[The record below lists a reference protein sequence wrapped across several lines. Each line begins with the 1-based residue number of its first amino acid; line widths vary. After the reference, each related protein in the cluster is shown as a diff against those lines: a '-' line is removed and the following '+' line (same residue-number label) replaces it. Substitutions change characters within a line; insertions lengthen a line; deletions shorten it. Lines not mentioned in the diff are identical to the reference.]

1 MMDNP
6 ISPTKHS
13 LVWSIPAV
21 ELLVFVLVGLALWL
35 LGLWSWTNY
44 GIALMVA
51 GSAVI
56 VIGLLGFLLA
66 SGPVA
71 VNCGEVKA
79 QGNSAGGLQRGMCFI
94 ATYMSGWGFVLV
106 LGLSGLV
113 ILGAG
118 FLIAKLAEL

>member
-1 MMDNP
+1 MNNP
-6 ISPTKHS
+6 ISPTKHR

-21 ELLVFVLVGLALWL
+21 ELLVFVLCGLALWL

-44 GIALMVA
+44 GIALMIA
-51 GSAVI
+51 GSVVI

-71 VNCGEVKA
+71 VNCGEVKTH
-79 QGNSAGGLQRGMCFI
+79 GGSASGLQRGMCFI
-94 ATYMSGWGFVLV
+94 ATYMSGWGFVLL
-106 LGLSGLV
+106 LGMAGL
-113 ILGAG
+113 IALGAG